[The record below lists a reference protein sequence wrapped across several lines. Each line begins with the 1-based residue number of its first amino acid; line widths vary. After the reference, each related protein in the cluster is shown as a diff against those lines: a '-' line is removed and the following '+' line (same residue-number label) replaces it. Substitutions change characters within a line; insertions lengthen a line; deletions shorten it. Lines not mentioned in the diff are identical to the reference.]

1 MRALGVIL
9 TLGTAAPVWGGGA
22 LSEAEMAQFRH
33 EVQACWLVREA
44 DAPTVTLGI
53 KMHQNGTPD
62 VQSVRLVRPVGSTSE
77 EIEAAFAAAKRAVL
91 RCGSDGYT
99 LPVEKYAQW
108 RDIELTFDPERTIS
122 R

>member
-1 MRALGVIL
+1 MRGLAVIL
-9 TLGTAAPVWGGGA
+9 VVGLAVPVWAGGA
-22 LSEAEMAQFRH
+22 LNEAEIAQFRY

-44 DAPTVTLGI
+44 DAPVVTLGI
-53 KMHQNGTPD
+53 KMHENGTP
-62 VQSVRLVRPVGSTSE
+62 VAQSVRLVRPVGTTSE
-77 EIEAAFAAAKRAVL
+77 DIEVAFAAAKRAVL